1 MNDKSKIKVMVAL
14 SGGVDSAVA
23 LHLLIEEGYD
33 VSAGFMRNW
42 DSLANSDI
50 LGNPTLGDPAC
61 PQEVDYDDALAVANK
76 LGVKLYRVDFV
87 KEYWDNV
94 FTYFLKEYENGR
106 TPNPDIFCNKYIKFD
121 AFLKWARSL
130 GFDYIA
136 MGHYAK
142 KVVING
148 LTYLGE
154 ARDTDKD
161 QTYFLSQLSNKQLQQ
176 TLFPLG
182 DLTKGEVRK
191 IADSLKLDVAR
202 KSDSTGICFIGERHF
217 RDFLKNYIP
226 MQEGPIVDLTTNEVI
241 GRHQG
246 VFYYTI
252 GQRRGLGIGGIK
264 GRDDNPRWYVAK
276 KDVSTN
282 TLYVASDEES
292 IYLQSTKITF
302 TDLNFLTKEISDG
315 QEIEVRFRY
324 RQKKVKATFYK
335 TSETTGKLLFPTPY
349 LSVTPGQAVVFYDK
363 GLCLGG
369 AIINDIYFKEE
380 KRN

>member
-1 MNDKSKIKVMVAL
+1 MVAL

-23 LHLLIEEGYD
+23 LYLLQKEGYD

-50 LGNPTLGDPAC
+50 LGNPTLDDPAC
-61 PQEVDYDDALAVANK
+61 PQEVDYDDAVNVAQK
-76 LGVKLYRVDFV
+76 LGVKLHRVDFV

-121 AFLKWARSL
+121 AFLKWALNL

-142 KVVING
+142 RVTLNG
-148 LTYLGE
+148 LTFLGE
-154 ARDTDKD
+154 ARDKEKD
-161 QTYFLSQLSNKQLQQ
+161 QTYFLSQLNNEQLSK

-182 DLTKGEVRK
+182 DLTKEEVRK
-191 IADSLKLDVAR
+191 IAESLTLDVAS

-226 MQEGPIVDLTTNEVI
+226 MQEGPIVDLMTNEVI

-264 GRDDNPRWYVAK
+264 GRESNPRWYVAK
-276 KDVSTN
+276 KDVVNN

-292 IYLQSTKITF
+292 IYLQSTKLTF
-302 TDLNFLTKEISDG
+302 TDLNFLTTPITDG

-324 RQKKVKATFYK
+324 RQKKVKATFLK
-335 TSETTGKLLFPTPY
+335 TSETTGELLFPVPY

-363 GLCLGG
+363 GLCRGG
-369 AIINDIYFKEE
+369 AIINDIYFNDE